1 MRLEV
6 FAEEGW
12 AGRVADEWG
21 ERLRAHPG
29 MRMVLPTGAT
39 PRPLYREMA
48 VRSPDLR
55 SSMVYVLD
63 EFLGLPPGHVA
74 RCDVM
79 MRQDFIDLLDEPPIL
94 DALDAE
100 AEDLDAEVAR
110 FASAV
115 ASGSIDLTLLGLGAN
130 GHIALNEPG
139 STPEDGARVV
149 TLHPATVASMS
160 AVADPPPRLGVTLGV
175 ADILRSE
182 AVWLLVT
189 GSGKAEILARAVDGP
204 IGPDVPATYLQN
216 HPDTTVFA
224 DEPAARLLRR

>member
-1 MRLEV
+1 MHLEV
-6 FAEEGW
+6 FAEEEW

-21 ERLRAHPG
+21 ERLQANPR

-48 VRSPDLR
+48 RRSPDLR
-55 SSMVYVLD
+55 SSKVYVLD

-79 MRQDFIDLLDEPPIL
+79 MQQDFIDLLDEPPIL

-100 AEDLDAEVAR
+100 AEDLDAEAAR
-110 FASAV
+110 FATAV
-115 ASGSIDLTLLGLGAN
+115 ASGAIDLTMLGLGAN

-149 TLHPATVASMS
+149 TLHPGTVASMS
-160 AVADPPPRLGVTLGV
+160 AVADPPPRRGVTLGV

-189 GSGKAEILARAVDGP
+189 GSGKAEMLARTVDGP
-204 IGPDVPATYLQN
+204 IGREVPATYLQN
-216 HPDTTVFA
+216 HPNTTVFA
-224 DEPAARLLRR
+224 DEPAARLLRP